1 MSFLD
6 SLLDSLTTE
15 VKVAITVAVAT
26 GVIAAKILLKRS
38 PPAKIKEPALNPK
51 EYRKFKLQA
60 RTEINHNTRLYR
72 FALPNPDDVLGLPIG
87 QHLSLKAI
95 VDGKEIYRS
104 YTPVSSDDELGYFDL
119 LIKVYEKGAMSQYI
133 DKLKIGDD
141 LDVRGP
147 KGLFVY
153 RANMLRAIGMIAG
166 GTGITPMLQVIR
178 AVVKNPDDK
187 TEVHLIFA
195 NVAESDILLKEEL
208 DGLAAKHKNFHIYY
222 VLNVPPEGWKGGV
235 GFVSQEMIE
244 QQLPKP
250 AADIKIVMCGPTPM
264 NKAMMGHLQA
274 IGYPEEQTFT
284 F

>member
-1 MSFLD
+1 MSAITD
-6 SLLDSLTTE
+6 LLFGLSSE
-15 VKVAITVAVAT
+15 AKVAITVAVAT
-26 GVIAAKILLKRS
+26 ALLGAKFLLQRS
-38 PPAKIKEPALNPK
+38 PPKKVKEPALNAK
-51 EYRKFKLQA
+51 EYRQFKLRT

-72 FALPNPDDVLGLPIG
+72 FDLPNPDDRLGLPIG

-104 YTPVSSDDELGYFDL
+104 YTPVSSDDDLGYFDL
-119 LIKVYEKGAMSQYI
+119 LIKVYEKGAMSRYI
-133 DKLKIGDD
+133 DNLKVGDL

-178 AVVKNPDDK
+178 AIVKNPEDK
-187 TEVHLIFA
+187 TQVNLIFA
-195 NVAESDILLKEEL
+195 NVNDNDILLREEL
-208 DGLAAKHKNFHIYY
+208 DELAAKHSNFKVYY
-222 VLNVPPEGWKGGV
+222 VLNNPPEGWTGGV
-235 GFVSQEMIE
+235 GFVSQEMCE
-244 QQLPKP
+244 QNLPKP
-250 AADIKIVMCGPTPM
+250 SPDIKVVMCGPGPM
-264 NKAMMGHLQA
+264 NKAMLGHLQS